1 MPWLITSGAQAD
13 AAWLSADALHPSPD
27 GYEAMG
33 QRYFDLEFS
42 GEGRLKG
49 LGEGAPP
56 APAAAAAAAAAAGST
71 TTTTT
76 TTTEGGSTTTV
87 TTTTTSA

>member
-1 MPWLITSGAQAD
+1 MPWLTTSGAQAD

-42 GEGRLKG
+42 GAGRLKG
-49 LGEGAPP
+49 LGEGAP
-56 APAAAAAAAAAAGST
+56 AGAAGT

-76 TTTEGGSTTTV
+76 TTTMEGGSTTTV